1 MVACRDMRDTF
12 SDQARNLGVIVASP
26 SLRYFD
32 GSATG
37 AMIQRI
43 RSMLRPS
50 GILLCRL
57 NSVQDHNFG
66 ASGHPELEPNFFLV
80 KGEPKRFFDEPS
92 IKSLFFE
99 GWNILSLEHFVS
111 EKYAKPKA
119 LWEVV
124 LERKDA

>member
-1 MVACRDMRDTF
+1 MRDTF